1 MAYWIDESDPGR
13 LMSSS
18 KQIPF
23 WADDDSD
30 IDNLPTSSAP
40 GVQQG
45 NDTVS
50 CRPCG
55 KGSTCTVIG
64 DGSGAAVYALKS
76 TDEWKPL

>member
-1 MAYWIDESDPGR
+1 MYWIDESDPGR
-13 LMSSS
+13 LYSSS
-18 KQIPF
+18 DQIPF
-23 WADDDSD
+23 WADESEDVQ
-30 IDNLPTSSAP
+30 NLPTSTAY

-64 DGSGAAVYALKS
+64 TGSGASIYALNSK
-76 TDEWKPL
+76 DEWKKL

>member
-1 MAYWIDESDPGR
+1 MGYWIDESDPGR
-13 LMSSS
+13 IMSNS

-23 WADDDSD
+23 WADTEDDVD
-30 IDNLPTSSAP
+30 DLPGINKY

-55 KGSTCTVIG
+55 RGSTCTVIG
-64 DGSGAAVYALKS
+64 DGRGARIYALNS
-76 TDEWKPL
+76 NNEWKPL